1 MHLISLGNQHLR
13 DFALN
18 SQAKFFRIA
27 RSRFTAALDISANIA
42 IGNDCSRRNRV
53 FRAGIARANDSKYRT
68 ADQQNNQSGC
78 NDNTD
83 ALASIKSFAKGFS
96 KLLCL
101 LIFFVSISFFGC
113 FFRCSIALRLNG
125 LVSGVFWHRR
135 KRLRLLEIL
144 LLLVLVLAEELLL
157 VLAHILMFLSMRCS
171 CETEPCLILEV
182 ISRSEPVKSRVL
194 SRAVPP
200 ANRR

>member
-27 RSRFTAALDISANIA
+27 RRRFTAALDISANIA
-42 IGNDCSRRNRV
+42 IGNDCSRRKCV
-53 FRAGIARANDSKYRT
+53 LRAGMARANDSKYRT

-78 NDNTD
+78 NDNAN
-83 ALASIKSFAKGFS
+83 ALASIKSFAKGFG

-101 LIFFVSISFFGC
+101 LVFFVSISFFGC
-113 FFRCSIALRLNG
+113 FFRCSIFLRLNG
-125 LVSGVFWHRR
+125 LVRVVFWHRR

-171 CETEPCLILEV
+171 CETEPCLILKV
-182 ISRSEPVKSRVL
+182 IS
-194 SRAVPP
+194 
-200 ANRR
+200 